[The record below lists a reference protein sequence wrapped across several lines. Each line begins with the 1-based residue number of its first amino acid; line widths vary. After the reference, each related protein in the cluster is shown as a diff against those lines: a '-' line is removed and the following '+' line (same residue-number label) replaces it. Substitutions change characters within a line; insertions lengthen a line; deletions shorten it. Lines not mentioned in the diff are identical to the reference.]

1 MGPGKEWRRGESYPK
16 GECQVNTV
24 LLRSALYADTLKQG
38 ETVSFLITPETGR
51 KPVTPESA
59 LPENIHCLSSGTTPA
74 L

>member
-16 GECQVNTV
+16 TV
-24 LLRSALYADTLKQG
+24 LLWSALYADTLKQG